1 MTTTTTTTSQT
12 LQRTMRVA
20 GAALYWQ
27 PPMNEIGSSC
37 ARAAEFHQ
45 PIRVSDGLRSAEPR
59 EGRKPAS
66 SENKPVGVFTRR
78 SPRAHKQ
85 ILVPLRAVCAR
96 RTGARRPRRRSAARV
111 SKQVHS
117 AGSSMSQPGSQ
128 PATSQPG
135 RLYGRSL
142 RLAHRRAR
150 PQRDPAGCLT
160 KQSGSE
166 R

>member
-78 SPRAHKQ
+78 SPLAHKQ
-85 ILVPLRAVCAR
+85 ILAPLRAVCAR

-117 AGSSMSQPGSQ
+117 AGSSMSQPASQ
-128 PATSQPG
+128 LRANRAG
-135 RLYGRSL
+135 FMAARCGLLIAARGRSETQL
-142 RLAHRRAR
+142 DA
-150 PQRDPAGCLT
+150 
-160 KQSGSE
+160 
-166 R
+166 